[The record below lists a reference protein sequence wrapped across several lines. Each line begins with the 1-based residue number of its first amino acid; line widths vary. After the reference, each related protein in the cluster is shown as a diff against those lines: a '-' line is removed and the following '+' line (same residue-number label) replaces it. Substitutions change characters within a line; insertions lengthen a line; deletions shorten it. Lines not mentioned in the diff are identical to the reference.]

1 MTSRTKVLEFTKDT
15 DVLFFYHNGFSTDL
29 LSFQIRILKDFKT
42 EIVFSQMGA
51 DKDIKQIRLP
61 LEIQGI
67 IVKLLNRKS
76 SSYSQ
81 TVFESFIEDL
91 GGGSIQCRFG
101 DLQVIRFQVEEP
113 VTEANMPAPETE
125 LLSLYKALRDFG
137 LSSK

>member
-81 TVFESFIEDL
+81 TVFESFIE
-91 GGGSIQCRFG
+91 
-101 DLQVIRFQVEEP
+101 V
-113 VTEANMPAPETE
+113 VT
-125 LLSLYKALRDFG
+125 S
-137 LSSK
+137 